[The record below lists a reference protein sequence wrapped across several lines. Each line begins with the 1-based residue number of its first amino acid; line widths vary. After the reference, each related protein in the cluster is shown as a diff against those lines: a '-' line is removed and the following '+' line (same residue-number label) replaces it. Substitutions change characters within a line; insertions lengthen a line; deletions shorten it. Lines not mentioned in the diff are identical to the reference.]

1 MNIDVYAPSFG
12 QLRCVASMVH
22 VPMCQHN
29 LVYGQLLIGHELHKF
44 VMGVHARVD
53 DHAMPLPFRSVTDP
67 HVAVCLERAGSK
79 TMYLHTNKA

>member
-1 MNIDVYAPSFG
+1 M
-12 QLRCVASMVH
+12 
-22 VPMCQHN
+22 PMCQHN
-29 LVYGQLLIGHELHKF
+29 LVHGQPLIGHELHKF
-44 VMGVHARVD
+44 VMSVHTWID